1 MYNENDLV
9 LHNKFTVTSADTDM
23 FRRLKGSSLV
33 NFLIQSA
40 INSADK
46 LGFGFVNLKTHKLF
60 WVLSRFTLEVYKPL
74 YWYDTAKVETW
85 PKSVDGLLYIRDFIV
100 YNTSNEIVA
109 KATSGWLAI
118 DIENKKPKL
127 FNGIQAQ
134 MLVSLQKKYALDFV
148 PHKLDGVE
156 SGEIFT
162 TRATYSDID
171 LNGHVTTTRY
181 LEWIMDTFEPQF
193 HKEMYTT
200 EISINFMK
208 EIMTGDQIKIVR
220 STIDKDLYHFEG
232 SIENRLKSSFRAQ
245 VSFKKL

>member
-1 MYNENDLV
+1 MYNEKDLV
-9 LHNKFTVTSADTDM
+9 LQNKFTVTSADTDM

-46 LGFGFVNLKTHKLF
+46 LGFGFANLKTQKLF

-74 YWYDTAKVETW
+74 HWYDTAIVETW
-85 PKSVDGLLYIRDFIV
+85 PKSVDGLLYTRDFIV
-100 YNTSNEIVA
+100 YNTRNEIVA

-118 DIENKKPKL
+118 DFENKKPKL

-134 MLVSLQKKYALDFV
+134 ILVSLQKKYALDYM

-156 SGEIFT
+156 SGDIFT
-162 TRATYSDID
+162 TRATFSDID
-171 LNGHVTTTRY
+171 LNGHVTTTKY
-181 LEWIMDTFEPQF
+181 LDWIMDTFEPQF
-193 HKEMYTT
+193 HKEMYVN

-208 EIMTGDQIKIVR
+208 EILTGEQIKILR
-220 STIDKDLYHFEG
+220 SLINKDSYRFEG
-232 SIENRLKSSFRAQ
+232 SIDSKLKSSFRAQ